1 MVEQSKTENG
11 QNGAVTQEEKKH
23 DVQYA
28 DSETAGLV
36 SDYPTHSIP
45 SSYLQNALFSM
56 SLFSTILR

>member
-11 QNGAVTQEEKKH
+11 QNGAATQEEKKH

-56 SLFSTILR
+56 S